1 LATVRSKSKSERVR
15 NPAVKPPVSGRSRRH
30 RKRRKSAGAPPKGGH
45 RHENKQGR
53 KKTQPVDGATT
64 LRIRGA
70 LRKFLESELGFLTKA
85 QSLLMCIAHSMD
97 ESTQPDTGPYYPDVI
112 GLASDLLGRRAV
124 NLDEMLLAGR
134 LSAAVR

>member
-1 LATVRSKSKSERVR
+1 VH
-15 NPAVKPPVSGRSRRH
+15 RRQ
-30 RKRRKSAGAPPKGGH
+30 S
-45 RHENKQGR
+45 KQGR
-53 KKTQPVDGATT
+53 KKTQPVDGTTT

>member
-1 LATVRSKSKSERVR
+1 M
-15 NPAVKPPVSGRSRRH
+15 
-30 RKRRKSAGAPPKGGH
+30 
-45 RHENKQGR
+45 QGQ
-53 KKTQPVDGATT
+53 KKNQPVDGATT

-97 ESTQPDTGPYYPDVI
+97 ESTQLGTGPYYPDVI